1 MVSVKSTIAEEHGSK
16 IQYLDKS
23 KIDFE
28 QTTCTYFT
36 FINENGKP
44 EKTRAERGNMPA
56 PYTKLT
62 YSLFR
67 TSTTEIER
75 ERMISN
81 EKARTTTT

>member
-28 QTTCTYFT
+28 QTTCAYFT

-44 EKTRAERGNMPA
+44 EKNACRTRKHASSV
-56 PYTKLT
+56 YKTD
-62 YSLFR
+62 LF
-67 TSTTEIER
+67 IVQ
-75 ERMISN
+75 N
-81 EKARTTTT
+81 VDH